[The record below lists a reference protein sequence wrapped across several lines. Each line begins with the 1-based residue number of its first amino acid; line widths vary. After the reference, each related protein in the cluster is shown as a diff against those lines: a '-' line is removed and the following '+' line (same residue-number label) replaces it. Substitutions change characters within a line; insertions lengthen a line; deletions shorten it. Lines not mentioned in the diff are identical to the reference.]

1 MRYLKYFEYKKLK
14 FKVGDKV
21 VLIKDNSDG
30 PFMASGKNFKV
41 GNIYTIID
49 IDYNDTEEYPYNLAV
64 DNNDFR
70 DTWVSED
77 QLRKAEEWELDRNKY
92 NL

>member
-1 MRYLKYFEYKKLK
+1 MRYLKYFEKSNLK

-21 VLIKDNSDG
+21 VLVKDNSEG
-30 PFMASGKNFKV
+30 PFMTSGKNFKI
-41 GNIYTIID
+41 GNIYTIIE
-49 IDYNDTEEYPYNLAV
+49 IDHHDDEGYPYNLTD
-64 DNNDFR
+64 DNDYFR

-77 QLRKAEEWELDRNKY
+77 QIRKAEQWELDQNKY